1 MVFCRFISTG
11 LPMDTLSK
19 RIEYL
24 LEKGF
29 LTKKELAR
37 YLEIPLSTLL
47 PIVAGKKKPELNV
60 AILIAEYFGVSVD
73 WLLTGR
79 GHIKR
84 HEEYNIS
91 SNELLVNQTEGNKLK
106 FDLSDSIKLP
116 TGEKIDERREDFRSP
131 FIKEILGLIK
141 KLSPDQRKK
150 ALKII
155 RLTFDLES
163 N

>member
-1 MVFCRFISTG
+1 METI
-11 LPMDTLSK
+11 SK
-19 RIEYL
+19 RIQYL

-29 LTKKELAR
+29 LTKKELAK
-37 YLEIPLSTLL
+37 YLEIPLNNLL
-47 PIVAGKKKPELNV
+47 LVIDGEEDPELNM
-60 AILIAEYFGVSVD
+60 AILIAEYFGVSID

-79 GHIKR
+79 GHIER
-84 HEEYNIS
+84 HQEYNRSSDKVIS
-91 SNELLVNQTEGNKLK
+91 NHTIK

-116 TGEKIDERREDFRSP
+116 SGKNIDERREVFRSP
-131 FIKEILGLIK
+131 FIKEILNSIK